1 MIPVSWSRLTCMT
14 SEWVSEAHSKDQIKE
29 SVIIIRNIQW
39 NQLKWTMLQRRKGP
53 IRRKDRKALWFG
65 KLKNG
70 IINFSFSNTSR
81 VISVNLAALGVS
93 SGNSMSVALFDT
105 HDEGKSVSCCFT
117 DEAGAHWCLKM
128 IKNVNPGRFSNVF
141 VCCGH
146 LCNFK
151 LFYASPSD
159 FCVSGFHR
167 CAFDHEREYRKR
179 VRNQMAMDIIREHV
193 ILRPP
198 SHGVLLRPGS
208 SDTTPI
214 YQWSPCLLQTLVC
227 YMLDEFPFVFINST
241 CHSSSISVFNPT
253 FRNTSKSEMLNVFIN
268 DPLQTIVHQHVF
280 IFDVHTFVSCCC
292 QSPVCYPWRLSCETQ
307 TNVACPTSLSISKH
321 SHSYPV
327 IQAVVKESPLSTIYL
342 QWFTTKSIRAFA
354 SSRQLHI
361 HSYIMTPMK
370 FKYRD
375 GNLLSKSHSR
385 KAKSRMSPLPFLS
398 PLWKIDVFG
407 KQKLP
412 FSMHPSSTLYIMN
425 TPTARVP

>member
-1 MIPVSWSRLTCMT
+1 
-14 SEWVSEAHSKDQIKE
+14 
-29 SVIIIRNIQW
+29 
-39 NQLKWTMLQRRKGP
+39 MLQRRKGP

-70 IINFSFSNTSR
+70 VINFSFSNTSR

-193 ILRPP
+193 ILRPRD
-198 SHGVLLRPGS
+198 VVEMVKRDIELTER
-208 SDTTPI
+208 
-214 YQWSPCLLQTLVC
+214 
-227 YMLDEFPFVFINST
+227 EK
-241 CHSSSISVFNPT
+241 
-253 FRNTSKSEMLNVFIN
+253 KSL
-268 DPLQTIVHQHVF
+268 HQ
-280 IFDVHTFVSCCC
+280 FVS
-292 QSPVCYPWRLSCETQ
+292 RH
-307 TNVACPTSLSISKH
+307 LSIHCSRALRSLQELVILGPPSFPH
-321 SHSYPV
+321 SHLFSRC
-327 IQAVVKESPLSTIYL
+327 PLL
-342 QWFTTKSIRAFA
+342 FTF
-354 SSRQLHI
+354 
-361 HSYIMTPMK
+361 
-370 FKYRD
+370 
-375 GNLLSKSHSR
+375 NLL
-385 KAKSRMSPLPFLS
+385 
-398 PLWKIDVFG
+398 
-407 KQKLP
+407 
-412 FSMHPSSTLYIMN
+412 FSSVSLFTQHF
-425 TPTARVP
+425 